1 MELDGEKKPKAK
13 SPPSDMMAEPGESSL
28 PGTSRSSEA
37 HKANKRRRAPMQM
50 EMEVMDAKFPAML
63 TSESFLKT
71 AVD

>member
-1 MELDGEKKPKAK
+1 
-13 SPPSDMMAEPGESSL
+13 MMAEPGESSL

-50 EMEVMDAKFPAML
+50 EMEVMDAKLPAML